1 MNQVILQKYLTV
13 CKHCSLFWRAVSPCP
28 RQSRVGRD
36 AANFDLQKCGQN
48 RNLSLISNN
57 GRMSCRGYIHPQDH
71 FDGLIFGRVLLG
83 ARSLMHELALPPNYG
98 GLVESKHEKN
108 LLFRQNKLY
117 YWCFCDFFCSF
128 KLWWWVGGPFLCLL
142 HLFSKR
148 LLDLFLIYKYIY
160 IFNY

>member
-1 MNQVILQKYLTV
+1 M
-13 CKHCSLFWRAVSPCP
+13 SPCP

-57 GRMSCRGYIHPQDH
+57 GRMSCRGYIHHQDH

-98 GLVESKHEKN
+98 GLVESKHEKVCKISKN

-117 YWCFCDFFCSF
+117 FYDFAVLNC
-128 KLWWWVGGPFLCLL
+128 GGRLGDPSCAHSTPF
-142 HLFSKR
+142 
-148 LLDLFLIYKYIY
+148 
-160 IFNY
+160 